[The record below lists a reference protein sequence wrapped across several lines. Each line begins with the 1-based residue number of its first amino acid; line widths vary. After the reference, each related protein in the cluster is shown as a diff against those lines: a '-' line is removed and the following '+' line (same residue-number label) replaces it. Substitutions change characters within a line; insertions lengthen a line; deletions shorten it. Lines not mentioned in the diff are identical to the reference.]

1 MSGLRTVAAWACGVV
16 LAISVVLL
24 EVAIALSSTVLNP
37 AFVSSQLADLELHPL
52 VAAEAEKR
60 LPPEYGFMS
69 DLIAEA
75 APELEAWAH
84 EQLATVVY
92 AAGAYLKGE
101 GELRAVVSLE
111 EPKLVLATHIEA
123 AARNLTLPLLQFIPA
138 DQRDAFL
145 ALMLKEMDNRI
156 PDQVEIDETY
166 LGADTVARLHQAR
179 QYVAYVI
186 WLRRLLP
193 VVCLLAIIG
202 IAAACSW
209 QIAAADRYVGAAL
222 GVAGLIALVV
232 ALVARSRLTDSLPAG
247 IPEQFLGF
255 VPGFIA
261 DCCRPLILY
270 GVVTLVVGVGLV
282 LLSLDWKRRKV
293 ESS

>member
-1 MSGLRTVAAWACGVV
+1 
-16 LAISVVLL
+16 VLL
-24 EVAIALSSTVLNP
+24 ELAIALSTTVLNP
-37 AFVSSQLADLELHPL
+37 AFVVSELAHVELHPM
-52 VAAEAEKR
+52 VAAEAEKQ

-69 DLIAEA
+69 DIIDEA
-75 APELEAWAH
+75 APELESWAH

-92 AAGAYLKGE
+92 AASAYLEGE
-101 GELRAVVSLE
+101 AELRAAVSLV
-111 EPKLVLATHIEA
+111 EPKLVLAAHIEA
-123 AARNLTLPLLQFIPA
+123 AARNSTLPLLQFIPA

-156 PDQVEIDETY
+156 PDQVEVDETY
-166 LGADTVARLHQAR
+166 LGADTVAGLRQAR
-179 QYVAYVI
+179 QYAGYVD

-193 VVCLLAIIG
+193 VVCLLAIVA

-222 GVAGLIALVV
+222 GVASLIALVA
-232 ALVARSRLTDSLPAG
+232 ALVTRSRLTDALPAG
-247 IPEQFLGF
+247 IPEQFLGS

-270 GVVTLVVGVGLV
+270 GVVTLVVGLGLV
-282 LLSLDWKRRKV
+282 LLSFVWGRGAADSR
-293 ESS
+293 